1 MRQAAR
7 LPVTLLPPPWVNS
20 KAAGRGLRPP
30 HHRSE
35 GCYWWCQSRNSS
47 GGGGGGGAG
56 QTIGSSGGGATA
68 GSAAPAAATGQPMS
82 ADEVGKHAIW
92 PAALPVFAVR
102 TLRRPHVSL
111 RRALTA

>member
-1 MRQAAR
+1 LGLTDTQLGLLWCGIIALLYFYMRQ
-7 LPVTLLPPPWVNS
+7 S
-20 KAAGRGLRPP
+20 QGG
-30 HHRSE
+30 
-35 GCYWWCQSRNSS
+35 

-82 ADEVGKHAIW
+82 ADEVGKHAIR
-92 PAALPVFAVR
+92 PAALSLFAVR
-102 TLRRPHVSL
+102 TLRRPHVPL

>member
-1 MRQAAR
+1 MLGLTDTQLGLLWCGIIALLYFYMRQ
-7 LPVTLLPPPWVNS
+7 S
-20 KAAGRGLRPP
+20 QGSG
-30 HHRSE
+30 
-35 GCYWWCQSRNSS
+35 G

-102 TLRRPHVSL
+102 TLRRPHVPL